1 MSAKGA
7 KAITS
12 LISPAAQF
20 EQASQKY
27 AANNAINRSSEWCAL
42 KMQEELGGL
51 TQIWM
56 KWAGPGRRKGR
67 SENELHQDMSDEA
80 ADLLGHVL
88 LFAHLNDISLEATI

>member
-1 MSAKGA
+1 
-7 KAITS
+7 
-12 LISPAAQF
+12 
-20 EQASQKY
+20 
-27 AANNAINRSSEWCAL
+27 
-42 KMQEELGGL
+42 MQEELGGL

-88 LFAHLNDISLEATI
+88 LFAHQNDISLEATIQRKWLFDPIKTPSRLKES